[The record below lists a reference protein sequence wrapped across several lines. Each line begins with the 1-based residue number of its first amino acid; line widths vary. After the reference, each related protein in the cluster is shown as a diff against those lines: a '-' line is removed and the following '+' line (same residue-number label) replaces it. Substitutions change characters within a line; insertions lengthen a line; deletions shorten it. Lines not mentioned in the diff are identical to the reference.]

1 MYQEGI
7 MRVLI
12 GVKDSDRFRISQ
24 HGISVEEDN
33 LIPVQGLKEHTH
45 LGPDEIRIQGYES
58 EDGADKYTFTI

>member
-1 MYQEGI
+1 

-33 LIPVQGLKEHTH
+33 LIPVQGLKEHVH
-45 LGPDEIRIQGYES
+45 PSPDELEIHGYES
-58 EDGADKYTFTI
+58 EDGADKYTYTI